1 MGGRKPRHGQNYAAN
16 IMTAINIGGQVVVL
30 QLETEHIIR
39 APLMTSGRLSLRAN
53 AVLLQNAGNCSLELS
68 NGFTLVPGQSYMF
81 GNYNELSVQK
91 FDVLVQF
98 LPLTATS
105 DPVEQRLE
113 VVQVLTNFTGSGF
126 YIDKPPLKLN

>member
-1 MGGRKPRHGQNYAAN
+1 
-16 IMTAINIGGQVVVL
+16 MTAINIGGQVVVL

-39 APLMTSGRLSLRAN
+39 APLMASGRLSLRAN
-53 AVLLQNAGNCSLELS
+53 AVLLQNAGNCNLELS

-98 LPLTATS
+98 LPSTATG